1 MNDKEEIIKLE
12 GDLEDVEK
20 NWKVLMKQVK
30 SKEIHDL
37 KKEKRIISDSLAEVK
52 TNFSNLT
59 ATVNREKKKGE
70 KKQKKMENREFVDSL
85 INESKEFSF
94 HVTCVT

>member
-1 MNDKEEIIKLE
+1 MEEKDKEI
-12 GDLEDVEK
+12 
-20 NWKVLMKQVK
+20 Q
-30 SKEIHDL
+30 DL
-37 KKEKRIISDSLAEVK
+37 KKENKVISDSVGEVK

-94 HVTCVT
+94 HLTCLT